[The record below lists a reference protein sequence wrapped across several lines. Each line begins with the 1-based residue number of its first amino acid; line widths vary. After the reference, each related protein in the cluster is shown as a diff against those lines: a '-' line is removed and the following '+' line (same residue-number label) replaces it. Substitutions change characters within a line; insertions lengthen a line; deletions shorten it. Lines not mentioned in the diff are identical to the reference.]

1 MASGAGCETID
12 LSTSFIK
19 FSTERSLHH
28 QEKRATKSKRKSKIK
43 NQSLQATTIKMTM
56 KSLPKTLLLI
66 IGLIS
71 HKIAAIQ
78 SPSLMT
84 SSYPLD
90 NEEIEN
96 KNIRIPSSFL
106 QHGSE
111 NSPLSYSFSS
121 LDRNI
126 FSSNSPKASKTKT
139 DYYQLIQKQNNNSN
153 RRSEYMRAR
162 KSKNYRRK
170 KYRNRLSNGQT
181 SHFRRRNNNKAN
193 NFNFNPNSQ
202 VYNPKLYRSKS
213 KTPVYKPKYLRTAV
227 PNQNFDNKRRRLRK
241 GKRRNGS
248 RKNSFSF
255 TNNNNEQ
262 SKSINPPT
270 QYSKLN
276 SKLHYLTQSYAN
288 EMSRINGP
296 ISPKSKNTMSNY
308 NWPDYDD
315 NGINTHNRKAQV
327 ESLMEGIPLS
337 EIERNFGIR
346 EKRVVNTLR
355 RYKSLLTMLLRQDPY
370 KTFYQEISNDC
381 KYFFNYF
388 GLGS

>member
-1 MASGAGCETID
+1 MASGEGCEMID
-12 LSTSFIK
+12 LSTNFIT

-28 QEKRATKSKRKSKIK
+28 QEERATKSKRKSKIK
-43 NQSLQATTIKMTM
+43 NQSFQATTIKMTM

-66 IGLIS
+66 ISLIS
-71 HKIAAIQ
+71 YKVAAIQ

-96 KNIRIPSSFL
+96 TNIRIPSSFL
-106 QHGSE
+106 QHSSD
-111 NSPLSYSFSS
+111 NSPVSYSFSS

-126 FSSNSPKASKTKT
+126 FSSNSPIASKTKT
-139 DYYQLIQKQNNNSN
+139 DYYQLIQKQNNNN
-153 RRSEYMRAR
+153 RRSGYMRAR

-181 SHFRRRNNNKAN
+181 SHFRRRNNNKSN
-193 NFNFNPNSQ
+193 TFNFNPNSQ

-255 TNNNNEQ
+255 TNNNEQ

-288 EMSRINGP
+288 EMSKINGP

-381 KYFFNYF
+381 KYFFI
-388 GLGS
+388 LA